1 MFKKIIYGI
10 ISFAFVLS
18 FSQIFVLGSYIG
30 GQKMAVQA
38 SIIAQNVLFNLLPY
52 IYQNCF
58 NSIIYYSG
66 IYNNTDKI
74 DIVIGNHIN
83 AIDISIYAS
92 IIKQYDTRDIYVAYI
107 NGHIYVPGS
116 GFIAS
121 MSPNIKISRNFNNDK
136 YTIIN
141 TLKKIKKGI
150 IFIFPEGTRYND
162 LKQKQSQQFSKDN
175 NLHVFKNILYP
186 KMKGIWLIVSCL
198 HELNK
203 LGNVIDITVLLT
215 NYRNKECTTYKL
227 FTTEIGN
234 TFGVISSY
242 TIMKNNF
249 NDYNMFKL
257 WFLDIWIKKDN
268 ILDKIQTKDDI
279 NIYKT
284 INADIPMSSYILLI
298 LVTSIFIYLMSK
310 SKGLFLPISLII
322 TYLITMII
330 IFYDRI
336 KNQHK

>member
-1 MFKKIIYGI
+1 MFKKIIYLI
-10 ISFAFVLS
+10 IFFIFVLS

-30 GQKMAVQA
+30 GQKMAIQS
-38 SIIAQNVLFNLLPY
+38 SIIAQNVLINTLPY
-52 IYQNCF
+52 IYQNGF
-58 NSIIYYSG
+58 NSTIYYSG
-66 IYNNTDKI
+66 IYNKIDKTDKI

-83 AIDISIYAS
+83 AIDFSIYAS
-92 IIKQYDTRDIYVAYI
+92 IIKQYDTRDIYIVYKNDIIYI
-107 NGHIYVPGS
+107 PGS
-116 GFIAS
+116 GFILGS
-121 MSPNIKISRNFNNDK
+121 SLDIKMSRKFNDDK

-141 TLKKIKKGI
+141 TLKQIKNGI
-150 IFIFPEGTRYND
+150 IIIFPEGVRYKD
-162 LKQKQSQQFSKDN
+162 IKQKQSHQFSKDN

-186 KMKGIWLIVSCL
+186 KMKGLWLIISCL
-198 HELNK
+198 NEVNK

-268 ILDKIQTKDDI
+268 ILDIIYTKDDI

-284 INADIPMSSYILLI
+284 LNADIPMSSYILLI

-310 SKGLFLPISLII
+310 SKGLYLPISLVI
-322 TYLITMII
+322 TYLITV
-330 IFYDRI
+330 I
-336 KNQHK
+336 KLK